1 MTISLRLD
9 EQLQRELERAA
20 RAAGVSKSE
29 VIRRSLQEFL
39 SRRSNQRTPWEL
51 GQHLFGCYGSG
62 RGDLSTNRKRL
73 VREKVH
79 ARKRR
84 V

>member
-39 SRRSNQRTPWEL
+39 ARSNTQRTPWEL
-51 GQHLFGCYGSG
+51 GQHLFGRYGSG
-62 RGDLSTNRKRL
+62 RSDLSSNRKRL